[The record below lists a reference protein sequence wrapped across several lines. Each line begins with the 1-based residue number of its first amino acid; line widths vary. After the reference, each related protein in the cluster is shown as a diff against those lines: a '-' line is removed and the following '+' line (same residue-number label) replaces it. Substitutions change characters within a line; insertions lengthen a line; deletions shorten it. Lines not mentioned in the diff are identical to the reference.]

1 MHMEGVSHCPQGSYS
16 VYLYTFFQA
25 AVACLQN
32 IESDKLKKIWRLS
45 VQAKE
50 KGYLLDKKNLKWQE
64 FKCENREKKTCK
76 MLGHPTVTG
85 LGPAVADTNS
95 ALWGGPELLA
105 LLLRSEAPGPLP
117 AGWTPEDSGSW
128 GQRSP
133 AVDLPRRTQNGSKW
147 PAQGWDHLWL
157 THKPL
162 LKKARKCVIG
172 FGTILYHGSYF
183 FLLVLV
189 FNGVNVRWSSF
200 AISQNR
206 SVMVFQDEWGSEWI
220 WKVNFLRKP
229 PFVSGCWMNKAT
241 LEFGEWVP
249 AHSQAHT
256 GLMIAALSAWDTWK
270 DPRAL

>member
-32 IESDKLKKIWRLS
+32 IESDKLKKMWRLS
-45 VQAKE
+45 GQAKE

-117 AGWTPEDSGSW
+117 AGGHLRTADPEASVLLLFIFH
-128 GQRSP
+128 
-133 AVDLPRRTQNGSKW
+133 AERRTGANDQ
-147 PAQGWDHLWL
+147 P
-157 THKPL
+157 
-162 LKKARKCVIG
+162 KAEI
-172 FGTILYHGSYF
+172 TYD
-183 FLLVLV
+183 
-189 FNGVNVRWSSF
+189 W
-200 AISQNR
+200 
-206 SVMVFQDEWGSEWI
+206 
-220 WKVNFLRKP
+220 
-229 PFVSGCWMNKAT
+229 
-241 LEFGEWVP
+241 
-249 AHSQAHT
+249 HT
-256 GLMIAALSAWDTWK
+256 NHY
-270 DPRAL
+270 